1 LADAVALYSPE
12 IVEHARSPRNFHAP
26 RGAGFQALE
35 HNALC
40 GESISVCARVEVG
53 VIRDLSFQGAGCAF
67 AMASASMMTV
77 ALQGKSAGEAPCLF
91 GKLKALLDGSEEPA
105 DLSELGELAAFAA
118 VRETPSRIPCVLL
131 PWTALLNALPAGPEA
146 GTQARRPAPLAR
158 GPQG

>member
-1 LADAVALYSPE
+1 MADAAALYSPE
-12 IVEHARSPRNFHAP
+12 IVEHSRSRRNFHVP
-26 RGAGFQALE
+26 HGAGFQALE

-40 GESISVCARVEVG
+40 GESISVCARVG
-53 VIRDLSFQGAGCAF
+53 DGIIRDLSFQEAGCAF

-77 ALQGKSAGEAPCLF
+77 ALKGKTVTEASCLV
-91 GKLKALLDGSEEPA
+91 GNLQAHLNGGEEPA
-105 DLSELGELAAFAA
+105 DLAELGDLAAFAA
-118 VRETPSRIPCVLL
+118 VREAPTRIPCVLL